1 MKNKS
6 WKFWALIVVA
16 VFVIIGAG
24 QQLGLINDPNKETG
38 KENSQTTAEPTET
51 KETPASSEKTTG
63 GIDYGHAVQAC
74 DNTAKDQLFPGAKY
88 NSDPIMGEQKS
99 GVGIDD
105 SQFLAVYNVKV
116 DGHKTAITCLVDG
129 TVDAI
134 NVVSIKE
141 TEWK

>member
-6 WKFWALIVVA
+6 WKFWAIIAAVVIL
-16 VFVIIGAG
+16 VIGAG
-24 QQLGLINDPNKETG
+24 QQLGLINDPLNKTD
-38 KENSQTTAEPTET
+38 KENSQNADPAET
-51 KETPASSEKTTG
+51 KEAPAPSEKTTG
-63 GIDYGHAVQAC
+63 GIDYGLAVQAC
-74 DNTAKDQLFPGAKY
+74 DNAAKEQLFPGMKY
-88 NSDPIMGEQKS
+88 NSDPIIGGQKS
-99 GVGIDD
+99 QVGLDD

-116 DGHKTAITCLVDG
+116 DGRKTAITCLVDG